1 MKFAL
6 IILGTLI
13 ATLAIFLFVGFLVTY
28 TMIFAHFS
36 GPDSVVENCFAIG
49 FSLGLIS
56 ALLFAFF
63 VGRYFWRRYSAPSPE

>member
-13 ATLAIFLFVGFLVTY
+13 ATLAIFLFVGFLITY
-28 TMIFAHFS
+28 VLIFAHFG
-36 GPDSVVENCFAIG
+36 GPDSVVENCFEIG

-63 VGRYFWRRYSAPSPE
+63 VGWHFWRRYSAPAPE